1 MTTFLFFFCWIFLQF
16 LTQLTTKFSSPA
28 WTLILAFSLLHSSG
42 FSHISLTDISPLQ
55 SITRLRY
62 HHSSS
67 TACLRAQY
75 WGPVLFVLYTTPLS
89 GIIANRS
96 VNRQLFADDTQLQK
110 SAPLSEVTNLT
121 KELNA
126 CTDDINN
133 GWPKISL
140 NLTTIND
147 DKTEALLFPFS
158 SSLKPSTVSLPDSI
172 ALGSHN
178 IPFRVSARKLGVNFD
193 PKLCMK
199 SHVIK
204 ICQTAYF
211 ELIRISSIRRFLT
224 EDAAKT
230 LVTSFILS
238 RLDYCNC
245 LLVGTPNSVI
255 QPLQKKSKLCCKAR
269 FLGTPPP
276 PLNTSPGK
284 SALAA
289 HFRTY

>member
-1 MTTFLFFFCWIFLQF
+1 ME
-16 LTQLTTKFSSPA
+16 
-28 WTLILAFSLLHSSG
+28 
-42 FSHISLTDISPLQ
+42 
-55 SITRLRY
+55 
-62 HHSSS
+62 
-67 TACLRAQY
+67 
-75 WGPVLFVLYTTPLS
+75 
-89 GIIANRS
+89 NR
-96 VNRQLFADDTQLQK
+96 K
-110 SAPLSEVTNLT
+110 SAQ
-121 KELNA
+121 
-126 CTDDINN
+126 
-133 GWPKISL
+133 
-140 NLTTIND
+140 
-147 DKTEALLFPFS
+147 TERRQNRS
-158 SSLKPSTVSLPDSI
+158 SSLSLFVFLETIHRFPSDSI

-230 LVTSFILS
+230 LLTSFILS

-255 QPLQKKSKLCCKAR
+255 QPLQKNSKLCCKTR